1 MNSDSTA
8 VRKADASSANALQVN
23 IRMQSGEHTG
33 QPIFSNLTSV
43 QASQGVV
50 VIDFGFI
57 EPQMIQALSRL
68 AQSGEKAP
76 DTISAKMSCRMV
88 VSVEAASQLAQQLSQ
103 LFVKK
108 T

>member
-1 MNSDSTA
+1 MSSDSTGA
-8 VRKADASSANALQVN
+8 RNAGVNKANALQVN

-50 VIDFGFI
+50 MIDFGFI
-57 EPQMIQALSRL
+57 DPQTIQALSRL
-68 AQSGEKAP
+68 TQSNEKAP

-88 VSVEAASQLAQQLSQ
+88 VSVEAASQLAQQLGQ
-103 LFVKK
+103 LFHKK
-108 T
+108 P

>member
-1 MNSDSTA
+1 MNSDPTA
-8 VRKADASSANALQVN
+8 VRKAEVGSANALQVN

-33 QPIFSNLTSV
+33 QPVFSNLTSV

-57 EPQMIQALSRL
+57 EPQTIQALGRL

-76 DTISAKMSCRMV
+76 NTISAKMSCRMV
-88 VSVEAASQLAQQLSQ
+88 VSLEAASQLAQQLSQ
-103 LFVKK
+103 LLVKK
-108 T
+108 P